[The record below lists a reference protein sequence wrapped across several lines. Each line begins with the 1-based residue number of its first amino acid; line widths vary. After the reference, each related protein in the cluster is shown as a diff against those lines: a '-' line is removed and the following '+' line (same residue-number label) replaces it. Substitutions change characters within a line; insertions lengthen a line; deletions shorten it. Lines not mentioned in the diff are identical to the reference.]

1 MNKKPVIKKIK
12 FTKEEQE
19 EIDLIKKGQAVP
31 KTKIVRNKNGYSY
44 EYTSNKRFSYEV
56 SRRRLVELYE
66 GGSIFCGQQPDYRV
80 SYDVGDVNQPAKRI
94 EPYWQTC
101 FDKWQD
107 RINWKKKKS
116 QMYKKLDGYQS

>member
-19 EIDLIKKGQAVP
+19 EIELIKKGQAVP
-31 KTKIVRNKNGYSY
+31 KTKIVSNKNGYSY

-56 SRRRLVELYE
+56 SRRRLVELHE
-66 GGSIFCGQQPDYRV
+66 GGSTFCGQWPDYRV
-80 SYDVGDVNQPAKRI
+80 SYDVGDANQPVKRL
-94 EPYWQTC
+94 ERYCQTC

-107 RINWKKKKS
+107 GINWKKKKS
-116 QMYKKLDGYQS
+116 